1 MVFSASLSLTAKEIS
16 FQYVLCE
23 AIMTSIGQLDPGLC
37 LDTFHIARG
46 CQFEL
51 CINSPSYL
59 AHLYLTLALI
69 LPYCSNC
76 STLM

>member
-1 MVFSASLSLTAKEIS
+1 
-16 FQYVLCE
+16 
-23 AIMTSIGQLDPGLC
+23 MTSIGQLDLGLC

-51 CINSPSYL
+51 CINYPSYL